1 MRIELNEQ
9 EANAI
14 LECVDAA
21 LGVHK
26 LRALGAARMIVDK
39 INAAKAAEL
48 NEKTH
53 NIAPLPAG
61 LVREG

>member
-1 MRIELNEQ
+1 MRIDLT
-9 EANAI
+9 EAEASAV

-39 INAAKAAEL
+39 INAARQAEL
-48 NEKTH
+48 HEKTA
-53 NIAPLPAG
+53 NITPVPAG